1 MSSLADQ
8 KADKV
13 VTFFNAAMEN
23 VVPYAGKI
31 LEPPNSVPIQI
42 IKTTDDGMMATH
54 IIDATERR
62 SNVGRVS
69 SQVENSLAYA
79 EAFSISRTFVIT
91 DSYFSEDSMLV
102 DSENFLK
109 HGLEPLKHFY
119 ETGGRVVVVC
129 KEGIY
134 AIGSKLAPH
143 FGCQWRLGKI
153 NDEKCVPS
161 EKARAFFGTLL
172 PNELYIRKGHFM
184 VAPEDERLYTATI
197 LSEEEYF
204 TDNYSGFSSDEDLD
218 TEEVSEAKKYYS
230 QYVNENSSSA
240 LLALHEHESGGSL
253 VWMGDQAETDSNV
266 RALFAKLCCGEV

>member
-1 MSSLADQ
+1 MSNLADQ

-42 IKTTDDGMMATH
+42 IKTTDGGMMTTH
-54 IIDATERR
+54 IVDATEKR
-62 SNVGRVS
+62 SNLSRLSLQAES
-69 SQVENSLAYA
+69 SRAYA
-79 EAFSISRTFVIT
+79 GALSISRTFVIT
-91 DSYFSEDSMLV
+91 DSYFSEDSTLV

-109 HGLEPLKHFY
+109 YGLEPLKHFY

-129 KEGIY
+129 KEGTY

-153 NDEKCVPS
+153 NDENCVPS
-161 EKARAFFGTLL
+161 EKAIEFFGTLL
-172 PNELYIRKGHFM
+172 PKELYTRKGHFM
-184 VAPEDERLYTATI
+184 VVPKDERLYTAKI

-218 TEEVSEAKKYYS
+218 AEEVSEAKKYYS
-230 QYVNENSSSA
+230 QHVTENSSSA
-240 LLALHEHESGGSL
+240 LLALREHESGGSL
-253 VWMGDQAETDSNV
+253 VWMGDRVEDDSKM
-266 RALFAKLCCGEV
+266 RALFSKICCGAV